1 VISLSFDTDRMD
13 EARMREF
20 LEHVPVPGRGTFFCT
35 QPYACLS
42 RTDHELAPHAYLGTG
57 NDWDTELEEK
67 RRQFPDATGWR
78 SHSCV
83 FSHILAE
90 RITRMGYRYVS
101 VHDEPG
107 VAAPQPVR
115 HAWGLWHLPVY
126 YMDNLD
132 FSAQRFWDDGPPP
145 FDSRLIGRSLN
156 DDGLY
161 VWAFHPIHIML
172 NSPNAEEYFERR
184 EAFSRGEPAASLRYD
199 GYGTADFY
207 RELCDA
213 MTDAGLASIP
223 MRVALANLV
232 GDETMTSAPRR

>member
-13 EARMREF
+13 EERMREF
-20 LEHVPVPGRGTFFCT
+20 LENFPVPGRGTFFCT
-35 QPYACLS
+35 QPYEALS
-42 RTDHELAPHAYLGTG
+42 QMDHELAPHAYLGTG
-57 NDWDTELEEK
+57 NDWAIELKEK
-67 RRQFPDATGWR
+67 REQFPDATGWR

-90 RITRMGYRYVS
+90 QVAQMGYRYVS
-101 VHDEPG
+101 VHDEAG

-115 HAWGLWHLPVY
+115 HAWGLWHLPIY

-132 FSAQRFWDDGPPP
+132 FSAQRFWPDHVAP
-145 FDSRLIGRSLN
+145 FESRLIAPSLN
-156 DDGLY
+156 DDGIY

-184 EAFSRGEPAASLRYD
+184 EAFSRGEPVDAIRYP

-207 RELCDA
+207 LDLCEA
-213 MTDAGLASIP
+213 MTAAGVSSVP
-223 MRVALANLV
+223 MRAALDSFV
-232 GDETMTSAPRR
+232 GDETWIASTGR

>member
-20 LEHVPVPGRGTFFCT
+20 LEDSPIPGLGTFFCT
-35 QPYACLS
+35 QPYDSLS
-42 RTDHELAPHAYLGTG
+42 ATDHELAPHAYLGAG
-57 NDWDTELEEK
+57 GEWDVELNEK
-67 RRQFPDATGWR
+67 RRQFPEATGWR

-90 RITRMGYRYVS
+90 RIARMGYRYVS

-115 HAWGLWHLPVY
+115 HAWGLWHLPIY

-132 FSAQRFWDDGPPP
+132 FSAQRFWNDDPAP
-145 FDSRLIGRSLN
+145 FDPNLVGRSLN

-172 NSPNAEEYFERR
+172 NSPNAEEYFARR
-184 EAFSRGEPAASLRYD
+184 EAFSRGEPISAIRYD
-199 GYGTADFY
+199 GYGTADFF
-207 RELCDA
+207 RDLCEA
-213 MTDAGLASIP
+213 MTDAGVASLPMRAALASY
-223 MRVALANLV
+223 V
-232 GDETMTSAPRR
+232 GDDAGVAVPRG